1 MFSAH
6 PGIEQAR
13 SYVSRIRSM
22 PATALAGFIE
32 EATGMLVRGE
42 VDDDFRDWIEV
53 AFERLDELADATV
66 GK

>member
-1 MFSAH
+1 
-6 PGIEQAR
+6 
-13 SYVSRIRSM
+13 M

-53 AFERLDELADATV
+53 AFERLDELADRGFTPD
-66 GK
+66 